1 MHVAFLH
8 SELDFSGTTERLLA
22 AARAAADHGARV
34 SILSPGGSRASAFEC
49 DGITTIPTEVHTSS
63 VRAPFL
69 FWRTRRLLRR
79 LAPDLLHVTDQ
90 RLTSFAAE
98 LSRALNLPWM
108 LELNR
113 PAQRML
119 ASPDALLR
127 AVVVPC
133 ETAIESAV
141 NRGRVPR
148 PLLSVLRHG
157 PALELAR
164 ASRTFEELE
173 RPCVGCVGRLDEDH
187 GTEIFLEAARRLTR
201 SGRKLRFLVLG
212 EGPREDHL
220 RRRVRQLE
228 LTEEV
233 TIAAPALD
241 DTRNA
246 LREFDIHVSCTLE
259 GGPGWLACQA
269 LGMGIPS
276 VFSSVH
282 ASYQL
287 IDDKRTGLIVERADP
302 AKLAGQIDVLL
313 ENPRA
318 ACQLGS
324 RARARM
330 LEADQVTRFA
340 EGVTRLHERA
350 LASAATSLA

>member
-1 MHVAFLH
+1 MHIAFLH
-8 SELDFSGTTERLLA
+8 SSLAFSGATERLLA

-34 SILSPGGSRASAFEC
+34 SVLAPGGSRSEAFEC
-49 DGITTIPTEVHTSS
+49 DGIQVVPAEVHESS

-69 FWRTRRLLRR
+69 FWRTRRLLRQ

-90 RLTSFAAE
+90 GLAPFAAE

-113 PAQRML
+113 PTRRTLIAP
-119 ASPDALLR
+119 SALLR
-127 AVVVPC
+127 AVIVPC
-133 ETAIESAV
+133 ETSIESAV
-141 NRGRVPR
+141 NRARIPR

-157 PALELAR
+157 PALELVR
-164 ASRTFEELE
+164 ASRTFDEVE
-173 RPCVGCVGRLDEDH
+173 RPCIGSVGYLDEDH
-187 GTEIFLEAARRLTR
+187 GTEVFLEAARRLTR
-201 SGRKLRFLVLG
+201 SGRRLRFLVLG

-228 LTEEV
+228 LNESV

-241 DTRNA
+241 DPRNA
-246 LREFDIHVSCTLE
+246 LREFDIQASCTLE
-259 GGPGWLACQA
+259 GDPGWLACQA

-276 VFSSVH
+276 VLSSVH

-318 ACQLGS
+318 ACQLG
-324 RARARM
+324 ARARVRM
-330 LEADQVTRFA
+330 LENESASQFA
-340 EGVTRLHERA
+340 ESLARLHERA
-350 LASAATSLA
+350 LSTAATSPA